1 MILLHPGD
9 AFGRGDQVDQ
19 TDVVAAALLQERDG
33 GGGAAAGGQ
42 HGIQHQKL
50 AVLAVVRQLAVVFH
64 RVEGFRIAVQA
75 DVTHLGRGDQVQHA
89 VHHAQTGPQD
99 RNDADLLAAENVGF
113 GRADGSFH
121 FGFLGGEIA
130 GHLVDH
136 QHTDFLQQ
144 LTELL
149 GAGVFVPH
157 QAQLVLDQRMVEYV
171 YLTHEIVPPS
181 S

>member
-9 AFGRGDQVDQ
+9 ALGRGDQVDQ
-19 TDVVAAALLQERDG
+19 TDVMASALLEERDG
-33 GGGAAAGGQ
+33 GGGAAAGSQ

-50 AVLAVVRQLAVVFH
+50 AVLAVVRQFAVVFH

-75 DVTHLGRGDQVQHA
+75 DVAHLGRRDQVQHA

-99 RNDADLLAAENVGF
+99 RNDTDLLAAQNAGLR
-113 GRADGSFH
+113 GADGRFH

-130 GHLVDH
+130 GHFVDH
-136 QHTDFLQQ
+136 QHADFLQQ
-144 LTELL
+144 LAELL
-149 GAGVFVPH
+149 CAGFFVPH
-157 QAQLVLDQRMVEYV
+157 QAQLVLDQGMVEYV